1 VAVVQVSGS
10 SKGTV
15 ERAEHHRKHNV
26 KGSMEAT
33 DWIRKG
39 SRVLG
44 HGGGDPGMRQLKE
57 QGTTGAQKNDGF
69 SVDPPSD
76 RGWTKNA
83 LDRSGGPSPDGIKSS
98 LQVAFGDQ
106 MRTFGNERG

>member
-1 VAVVQVSGS
+1 VAVVQLSGRG
-10 SKGTV
+10 KGAV
-15 ERAEHHRKHNV
+15 ERAEHHREHNA

-57 QGTTGAQKNDGF
+57 QGTTSAQKNDGF
-69 SVDPPSD
+69 SVDPPSH
-76 RGWTKNA
+76 RSWTENA

-106 MRTFGNERG
+106 MRTLRNERG